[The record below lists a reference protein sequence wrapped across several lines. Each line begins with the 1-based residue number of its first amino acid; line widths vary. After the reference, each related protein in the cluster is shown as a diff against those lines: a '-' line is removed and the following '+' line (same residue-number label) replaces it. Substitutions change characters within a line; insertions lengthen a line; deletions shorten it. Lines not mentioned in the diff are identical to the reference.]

1 LPRLEDTLV
10 KQYKHSLCVGEK
22 MTIYGERR
30 KRLLSLAKGKQVA
43 VMTGA
48 NLFYLTDFW
57 GGGAAIVR
65 PDKTVV
71 ITTPLEVDRASEL
84 GREVEVVVAKGWK
97 LVHAA
102 LMKDLGKGPVVVDD
116 DSAFKGSKRFSKRA
130 DMFLEARRV
139 KDEVEVARIERAS
152 KGLDRIFEV
161 LTKELRPGRTEW
173 EVAAEVM
180 KVATANEL
188 TPSGSD
194 SALSPTIVA
203 SGPNGALPH
212 SELIFEVLTKELRP
226 GRTEWEVAAEVM
238 KVATANELTPSGS
251 DSALSPTIVASG
263 PNGALPH
270 SELTTR
276 KVKEGDFVVADIFF
290 RYQGYNSDETRTF
303 AVGSATA
310 EMKRNYATVLEAQEC
325 ALDTIREGTVCED
338 VHMAAVKVLRKAG
351 VEKYLNHSVG
361 HGVGIDIHEMPP
373 ISKGSKSRLLTND
386 VVTDEPGIYFPGRY
400 GIRIEDTVKTGRKP
414 VVLTRFTKELLTVG

>member
-1 LPRLEDTLV
+1 LPRLEVTLV
-10 KQYKHSLCVGEK
+10 KQYKHSLCIGKK

-30 KRLLSLAKGKQVA
+30 KKVLSLAKGKQVA

-84 GREVEVVVAKGWK
+84 GQEVEVVVAKGWK

-102 LMKDLGKGPVVVDD
+102 LMKRLGTGPVVVDD
-116 DSAFKGSKRFSKRA
+116 DSAFKGSKRFTKRA
-130 DMFLEARRV
+130 DLFLEARRV
-139 KDEVEVARIERAS
+139 KDEVELARIERAS
-152 KGLDRIFEV
+152 KGLDRIYEA
-161 LTKELRPGRTEW
+161 LTKELR
-173 EVAAEVM
+173 A
-180 KVATANEL
+180 
-188 TPSGSD
+188 
-194 SALSPTIVA
+194 
-203 SGPNGALPH
+203 
-212 SELIFEVLTKELRP
+212 

-270 SELTTR
+270 SELTAR
-276 KVKEGDFVVADIFF
+276 RIKEGDFVVADIFF
-290 RYQGYNSDETRTF
+290 RYRGYNSDETRTF

-310 EMKRNYATVLEAQEC
+310 EMKRHYATVLEAQES
-325 ALDTIREGTVCED
+325 ALDIIREGTVCED

-373 ISKGSKSRLLTND
+373 IGKGSKSRLLAND

-414 VVLTRFTKELLTVG
+414 VLLTKFTKELLTVG

>member
-1 LPRLEDTLV
+1 M
-10 KQYKHSLCVGEK
+10 KQYKHSLCTSEK

-30 KRLLSLAKGKQVA
+30 KRLLSLAKGKQVVA
-43 VMTGA
+43 MTGA

-71 ITTPLEVDRASEL
+71 VTTPLEVDRASEL
-84 GREVEVVVAKGWK
+84 GHEVEVVVAKGWK
-97 LVHAA
+97 LVRAA
-102 LMKDLGKGPVVVDD
+102 LVKHLEKGPVLIDD
-116 DSAFKGSKRFSKRA
+116 DSTFEGSRRFRKRA

-152 KGLDRIFEV
+152 KGLDKVFE
-161 LTKELRPGRTEW
+161 
-173 EVAAEVM
+173 
-180 KVATANEL
+180 
-188 TPSGSD
+188 
-194 SALSPTIVA
+194 ALMR
-203 SGPNGALPH
+203 
-212 SELIFEVLTKELRP
+212 ELRP

-270 SELTTR
+270 SELTAR
-276 KVKEGDFVVADIFF
+276 RIKKGDFVVADIFF

-310 EMKRNYATVLEAQEC
+310 EMKRNYATVLEAQES
-325 ALDTIREGTVCED
+325 ALDIIREGTVCED
-338 VHMAAVKVLRKAG
+338 VHMAAVKVLRKHG

-361 HGVGIDIHEMPP
+361 HGVGIDIHEMPA
-373 ISKGSKSRLLTND
+373 IGKGSKSRLLVND
-386 VVTDEPGIYFPGRY
+386 VVTDEPGIYFPGMY
-400 GIRIEDTVKTGRKP
+400 GIRIEDTVKIGRKP
-414 VVLTRFTKELLTVG
+414 VVLTKFTKELLTVG